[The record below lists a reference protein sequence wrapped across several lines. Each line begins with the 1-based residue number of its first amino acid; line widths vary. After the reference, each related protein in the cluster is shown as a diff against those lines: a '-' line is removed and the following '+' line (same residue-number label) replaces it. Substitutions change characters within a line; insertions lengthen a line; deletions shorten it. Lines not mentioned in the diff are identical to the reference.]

1 MSKFSF
7 FASGFCACTSMIN
20 FVESDLSSGIIFA
33 CLSIVN
39 ILVGVINK

>member
-7 FASGFCACTSMIN
+7 FASGFCAYGSLLN
-20 FVESDLSSGIIFA
+20 FTENDIGWGIVLGILSVF
-33 CLSIVN
+33 N